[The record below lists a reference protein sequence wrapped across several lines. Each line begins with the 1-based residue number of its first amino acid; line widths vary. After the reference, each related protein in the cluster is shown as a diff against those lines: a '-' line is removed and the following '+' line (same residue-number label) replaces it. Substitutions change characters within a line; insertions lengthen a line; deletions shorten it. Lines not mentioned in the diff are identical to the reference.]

1 MGLGVLA
8 DRHLEHVPGTSVL
21 SEKGGF
27 QADTEVFDGVDARRL
42 KHDASGKVVLVPQV
56 FSTTVLANFSLRTL
70 RMIP

>member
-21 SEKGGF
+21 SERGDL
-27 QADTEVFDGVDARRL
+27 QADAEAFDGVDARRL

-56 FSTTVLANFSLRTL
+56 FFSPMLANFSLRTL
-70 RMIP
+70 QMIH